1 LLQEYF
7 QDPDGVKSSGRL
19 IAAYLVVVGVLA
31 FPAGLVIP
39 GQEKYVAEF
48 SDRCFFYAAVFYGS
62 TKGYDTFN
70 SLKGKVL
77 SFFATKGAAPA
88 VPENTGAPTGVN
100 TTES

>member
-1 LLQEYF
+1 LL
-7 QDPDGVKSSGRL
+7 
-19 IAAYLVVVGVLA
+19 AAYLVVVGVLA
-31 FPAGLVIP
+31 FPAGLVIS

-77 SFFATKGAAPA
+77 SFFATKSAAPA
-88 VPENTGAPTGVN
+88 VPENTGASTGVN